1 MGVLRTFALGAIGYL
16 AYRAW
21 QRRQAETAPPAV
33 QEDDGGR
40 TPPHG
45 DPVLA
50 GAAIEEAPAPR
61 PPAHSSRGFGES

>member
-1 MGVLRTFALGAIGYL
+1 MGVLRTFALGAIGYF

-21 QRRQAETAPPAV
+21 QRRQTGAEP
-33 QEDDGGR
+33 QSLQNDEGDR

-50 GAAIEEAPAPR
+50 GAARGAPPEPR
-61 PPAHSSRGFGES
+61 AASHSSRGFGEA